1 MTDTQKYISNLNMP
15 EKILLFKELY
25 NELAGY
31 GIEGDTELA
40 HVNTFEASLLKSLGG
55 SGTINEITGLRE
67 YKGGG
72 SPPPPPANQTVT
84 QTSEFPTELKPF
96 ISDILGEAKGEFG
109 REKAEGYIPFQ
120 GPQLAAFT
128 PEQQAAFATGRQQ
141 FGAQGLAGTPLGA
154 AGTYYAPALAATA
167 LGTAEIGAG
176 DIGRRMDP
184 FLQNVVD
191 IAKREARRDEDIA
204 QQGRAAQAVGA
215 GSFGGSRQAIV
226 EAEANR
232 NLQRQLSDIQAAGLS
247 TAFQNAQR
255 AAEAQRARELAGG
268 RQFAGLGESAFQRAR
283 GDITGLAGVGE
294 AQQARSQQALDIARR
309 EFEEEKAFPQT
320 ALQRY
325 GSIIRGFPL
334 TPSQQT
340 VVSQREPIAP
350 SLAQTLLGGVG
361 TGVGLYGAFGGFKKA
376 GGLVGLLGGGTPTN
390 PLRPP
395 YNLFSGPSS
404 RVGVPQYQG
413 GGPLGVNLGGGY
425 ASGAGGGANTPAF
438 TPSSTAPTANDL
450 NSIIDELRRRKLIGR
465 SAGGLAG
472 LTVSRH
478 QSGEQPRTGV
488 QRLGDFIGSE
498 IFTLN
503 PETKLSDTFLGR
515 EVFTTDPQTTLSDI
529 NIPDFIRDEILTL
542 NPNTKLSDLEGPVKD
557 FITSE
562 LLTTD
567 PETKFEFSLP
577 SISNLQETMARL
589 QGAGASPY
597 SGTGIPTKDV
607 HQAKYTTA
615 NVPIEGTD
623 VELPFGT
630 RADPEQIDLIK
641 RQEAIRRAG
650 DAIAESE
657 TFVEPT
663 TDAAATPSPERPF
676 DPLVDPDA
684 RSYTGLLPDVPA
696 TTDYKALESAQQE
709 YLDALKNKGYD
720 KDKYLALANFGLNL
734 MSESPQYEGEGFLS
748 VASRAGKEPL
758 AQFTEITRAE
768 RDAGLGF
775 LKAKMDIEGVRA
787 SIKSGGEQKRFDN
800 LIAKALTGAKL
811 TTAEAAWL
819 KIKYGNFKAI
829 SLTSGDLNVGKV
841 RLGAI
846 TDALEASPERL
857 GQLTEVMNEA
867 GWKLEDGKPLSQSNV
882 EQILAEITQGGKDTE
897 NSEAYINILTR
908 SKEIYEGSDGRISQA
923 DSDRQ
928 AVKEFLLG
936 GGELDEPS
944 FWSTIGWGTSTAGAA
959 RANP

>member
-1 MTDTQKYISNLNMP
+1 MTDTQKYIANLNMP
-15 EKILLFKELY
+15 DKVSLFKELY

-31 GIEGDTELA
+31 GIDGDTELA

-55 SGTINEITGLRE
+55 SGTTNSITGFRE
-67 YKGGG
+67 YFGGGG
-72 SPPPPPANQTVT
+72 SAPPPPPANQTVT

-96 ISDILGEAKGEFG
+96 IKDILGEAKGEFG

-128 PEQQAAFATGRQQ
+128 PEQQAAFGIGRQQ

-232 NLQRQLSDIQAAGLS
+232 NLQRQLGDIQAAGLS
-247 TAFQNAQR
+247 TSFQNAQR

-340 VVSQREPIAP
+340 VVSQREPIPP

-376 GGLVGLLGGGTPTN
+376 GGLVGLLGGGTPTTS
-390 PLRPP
+390 PRPP

-438 TPSSTAPTANDL
+438 TPSSTAPTATDL
-450 NSIIDELRRRKLIGR
+450 NSIINELRRRKLIDR

-472 LTVSRH
+472 LTVSRNARRG
-478 QSGEQPRTGV
+478 SISTEIPRLSRIMGDEEQGV
-488 QRLGDFIGSE
+488 MGGLAGWLADQFGGVE
-498 IFTLN
+498 IS
-503 PETKLSDTFLGR
+503 PEALEGR
-515 EVFTTDPQTTLSDI
+515 EQFPEEGTLSPIGPIMYDL
-529 NIPDFIRDEILTL
+529 DADDEIDETSDFVKASEAARKAALYSQLTPIQQADVL
-542 NPNTKLSDLEGPVKD
+542 VEEGAFTGLPDIEKD
-557 FITSE
+557 IAQGKYARGPFV
-562 LLTTD
+562 TD
-567 PETKFEFSLP
+567 PEEAALVEEAFNPVYDPVPEPRPPEKVEIGQRPEDFTVGSLIP
-577 SISNLQETMARL
+577 DIPETQDYGKLEAAQDELLAALQTVDYKPQMFAKLAEASARFGATPLQPGQTMAQAAL
-589 QGAGASPY
+589 QQVPDFAK
-597 SGTGIPTKDV
+597 GIS
-607 HQAKYTTA
+607 
-615 NVPIEGTD
+615 E
-623 VELPFGT
+623 
-630 RADPEQIDLIK
+630 IK
-641 RQEAIRRAG
+641 E
-650 DAIAESE
+650 
-657 TFVEPT
+657 
-663 TDAAATPSPERPF
+663 
-676 DPLVDPDA
+676 
-684 RSYTGLLPDVPA
+684 
-696 TTDYKALESAQQE
+696 
-709 YLDALKNKGYD
+709 
-720 KDKYLALANFGLNL
+720 
-734 MSESPQYEGEGFLS
+734 
-748 VASRAGKEPL
+748 
-758 AQFTEITRAE
+758 AE
-768 RDAGLGF
+768 RQAGLGF
-775 LKAKMDIEGVRA
+775 LKAKVDIEGTRA
-787 SIKSGGEQKRFDN
+787 TLKSGAEQKRFDN
-800 LIAKALTGAKL
+800 IIAKILAGTEVKKADAL
-811 TTAEAAWL
+811 WL
-819 KIKYGNFKAI
+819 KNQIGTYKTGSLSGTELTNFGQ
-829 SLTSGDLNVGKV
+829 LHLNEVV
-841 RLGAI
+841 
-846 TDALEASPERL
+846 DALEKDVSSVAKGMKDYGWTGDSQKAAEHVINQMKKGDSKIY
-857 GQLTEVMNEA
+857 GQLAFRTE
-867 GWKLEDGKPLSQSNV
+867 
-882 EQILAEITQGGKDTE
+882 
-897 NSEAYINILTR
+897 
-908 SKEIYEGSDGRISQA
+908 EIYENQRGTKDKQA
-923 DSDRQ
+923 AARQ
-928 AVKEFLLG
+928 AVAELLFG
-936 GGELDEPS
+936 GGKHVPSTKFFGIPGTGEPS
-944 FWSTIGWGTSTAGAA
+944 KII
-959 RANP
+959 RNP

>member
-25 NELAGY
+25 NELAGH

-67 YKGGG
+67 YKGGGG

-404 RVGVPQYQG
+404 RVGVPQYQS
-413 GGPLGVNLGGGY
+413 GGPLGVNLG
-425 ASGAGGGANTPAF
+425 ASGGP
-438 TPSSTAPTANDL
+438 STAFNIPTTAPSPMDL
-450 NSIIDELRRRKLIGR
+450 NMILEELRRRGSRR

-478 QSGEQPRTGV
+478 QTASQIGGTSVVPLSVNNRQVPSVWKNLLPDETIDRIYETWKNLPGE
-488 QRLGDFIGSE
+488 
-498 IFTLN
+498 
-503 PETKLSDTFLGR
+503 
-515 EVFTTDPQTTLSDI
+515 TDPNQEFGFEEVVESPAQAAFDASKAKRIEETHPGMSVEEYDALTKAFRDKTSTRMFGPKDIFPHEVALETEGAELQRGDPNLSSQD
-529 NIPDFIRDEILTL
+529 
-542 NPNTKLSDLEGPVKD
+542 
-557 FITSE
+557 
-562 LLTTD
+562 
-567 PETKFEFSLP
+567 
-577 SISNLQETMARL
+577 A
-589 QGAGASPY
+589 
-597 SGTGIPTKDV
+597 
-607 HQAKYTTA
+607 
-615 NVPIEGTD
+615 
-623 VELPFGT
+623 VELAS
-630 RADPEQIDLIK
+630 R
-641 RQEAIRRAG
+641 G
-650 DAIAESE
+650 D
-657 TFVEPT
+657 T
-663 TDAAATPSPERPF
+663 TDAI
-676 DPLVDPDA
+676 
-684 RSYTGLLPDVPA
+684 VPA
-696 TTDYKALESAQQE
+696 TNGAGDPVDDPADEPPLDPMMAYLQGIPKPPETEVYPESLRKAHEELLAE
-709 YLDALKNKGYD
+709 YEKKGYGFD
-720 KDKYLALANFGLNL
+720 KWLTLADYAARLGSTAPRQGENL
-734 MSESPQYEGEGFLS
+734 LS
-748 VASRAGKEPL
+748 VAQRVAPPSIEKLREIGKEERAAEL
-758 AQFTEITRAE
+758 GAKQFKAKIQEGLVSREGAQAQQKYANEITR
-768 RDAGLGF
+768 
-775 LKAKMDIEGVRA
+775 I
-787 SIKSGGEQKRFDN
+787 
-800 LIAKALTGAKL
+800 LTGAKL
-811 TTAEAAWL
+811 TTAEAAL
-819 KIKYGNFKAI
+819 RKSLFGDAKIHRLLDKEDYEATGLELEGLFGRGMKNARFKAELERI
-829 SLTSGDLNVGKV
+829 NPSLTNDKLMQSYLDNWTNDPAIQTMMGNHMEAWKQNFLSLRNKNASQDDIDREMLSYAFQLIQENPENKGNSTKLG
-841 RLGAI
+841 RLYDSVTG
-846 TDALEASPERL
+846 
-857 GQLTEVMNEA
+857 
-867 GWKLEDGKPLSQSNV
+867 
-882 EQILAEITQGGKDTE
+882 
-897 NSEAYINILTR
+897 NIF
-908 SKEIYEGSDGRISQA
+908 G
-923 DSDRQ
+923 
-928 AVKEFLLG
+928 
-936 GGELDEPS
+936 
-944 FWSTIGWGTSTAGAA
+944 
-959 RANP
+959 